1 MAEKR
6 TTRDGVPGKIIHV
19 APKEGYDR
27 FVADH
32 YNKRKPNSRR

>member
-27 FVADH
+27 FVPDRYVH
-32 YNKRKPNSRR
+32 QKKRGR

>member
-19 APKEGYDR
+19 APKGGYDR
-27 FVADH
+27 FVPDRYIDH
-32 YNKRKPNSRR
+32 TKGKKR